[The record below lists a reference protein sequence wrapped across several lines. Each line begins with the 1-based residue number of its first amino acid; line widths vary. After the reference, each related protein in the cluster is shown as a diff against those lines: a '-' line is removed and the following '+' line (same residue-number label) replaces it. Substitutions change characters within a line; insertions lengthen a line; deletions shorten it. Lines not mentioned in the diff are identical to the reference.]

1 MRAVLPTA
9 DGDPVDQCHSTA
21 AAGDPR
27 KGVLVRQVERV
38 AHPVGEDGRPADVPH
53 REGLFREV
61 AGEVRA
67 TVPGPPETGAV
78 SPRTRRRVSLQQRT
92 ARTAATPPMDG
103 RERVRRRE
111 RGDDPL
117 DADRPEEAGDDE
129 EGERE
134 PGEEPTRAAERS

>member
-1 MRAVLPTA
+1 
-9 DGDPVDQCHSTA
+9 
-21 AAGDPR
+21 
-27 KGVLVRQVERV
+27 
-38 AHPVGEDGRPADVPH
+38 
-53 REGLFREV
+53 
-61 AGEVRA
+61 
-67 TVPGPPETGAV
+67 
-78 SPRTRRRVSLQQRT
+78 
-92 ARTAATPPMDG
+92 MDG

>member
-1 MRAVLPTA
+1 M
-9 DGDPVDQCHSTA
+9 
-21 AAGDPR
+21 
-27 KGVLVRQVERV
+27 
-38 AHPVGEDGRPADVPH
+38 
-53 REGLFREV
+53 
-61 AGEVRA
+61 
-67 TVPGPPETGAV
+67 

-92 ARTAATPPMDG
+92 ARTAATPPMDD